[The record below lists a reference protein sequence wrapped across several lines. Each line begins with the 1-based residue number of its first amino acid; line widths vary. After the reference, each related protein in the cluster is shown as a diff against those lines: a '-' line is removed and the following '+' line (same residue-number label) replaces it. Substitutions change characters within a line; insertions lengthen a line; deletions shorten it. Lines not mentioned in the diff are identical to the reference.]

1 MFDVGLLKGVNVV
14 LLRSVTVNLAE
25 LWRATS
31 RYNFVTGFFLYGQ
44 DVPLIRCE
52 KLSISGLLLLF
63 IFVIFIFRQPIA

>member
-31 RYNFVTGFFLYGQ
+31 RDNLVTG
-44 DVPLIRCE
+44 V
-52 KLSISGLLLLF
+52 
-63 IFVIFIFRQPIA
+63 